1 MPSRRVAIFYET
13 AEGHTRV
20 VADRIRETLA
30 AEGHDVRVTRCREAS
45 EADLEGADGFVVGA
59 SIHMGRHHARALKF
73 VERHRDVLASRP
85 SAFFSVNLS
94 TKSSDPGR
102 QADARRY
109 LEELPGLTGWK
120 PDLLASFAGA
130 VPYTKYGFV
139 TRRLMRSINE
149 KDGGDTDTSRDFVY
163 TDWDRVRGFA
173 LDFGR
178 ILG

>member
-1 MPSRRVAIFYET
+1 MSPRRIAVFYET
-13 AEGHTRV
+13 AEGHTAV
-20 VADRIRETLA
+20 VAERVRETLTA
-30 AEGHDVRVTRCREAS
+30 AGHEVRVTRCRDAVT
-45 EADLEGADGFVVGA
+45 ADLEGADGFVVGA

-73 VERHRDVLASRP
+73 IERHRAALASRP

-94 TKSSDPGR
+94 TKSADPGR

-139 TRRLMRSINE
+139 VRRLMRSINE

-163 TDWDRVRGFA
+163 TDWERVWEFA